1 MMQSSPK
8 SYQRGSGN
16 MRVANCI
23 MRKWECDK
31 FKTAFCC
38 LDWGPYIKELHVVN
52 LNSVLFFFS
61 EGKNV
66 ITKKDERAPEEKT
79 ESSNS
84 HHPRPA
90 AYKPDVKF
98 GEGRGRGIRKA
109 FEDAGIGINTKLG
122 LKKMAVSS
130 GSLSRDVS
138 DEGASL
144 LKRQPIEAEKCKYI
158 L

>member
-1 MMQSSPK
+1 MGTID
-8 SYQRGSGN
+8 QRTT
-16 MRVANCI
+16 CY
-23 MRKWECDK
+23 K
-31 FKTAFCC
+31 FKFCTF
-38 LDWGPYIKELHVVN
+38 L
-52 LNSVLFFFS
+52 FFS

-66 ITKKDERAPEEKT
+66 ITKKDERAPEEKP

-84 HHPRPA
+84 QHSRPA

-109 FEDAGIGINTKLG
+109 FKDAGIGINTKLG